1 MADVTV
7 AALRRYPIK
16 SMLGEDLTEAAIT
29 ASGFEGDRVAAV
41 IDQET
46 GRVATA
52 KHPRLWRDLL
62 SLSAQWNAGAP
73 NITLPSGDCFGI
85 DDSGVDRLLSELL
98 QREVRL
104 STTRPE
110 HASVGRPAPE
120 DVIEKGADAD
130 LPFEILEIGRGT
142 PGTNFVDFAPIHL
155 ISSTTLAQVGA
166 EMIRYRPNLV
176 LDTPLG
182 APFAENDWTGR
193 EIDIGEVRLRII
205 MSTPRC
211 AVPTLPHG
219 ALPTRTDAVRTVLQQ
234 NLITLPGFGPKPCL
248 GAYAQV
254 ISGGTISVGDTAS
267 FQPAI

>member
-1 MADVTV
+1 MKDVTV
-7 AALRRYPIK
+7 AALRRYPVK
-16 SMLGEDLTEAAIT
+16 SMLGEDLTGAVVT
-29 ASGFEGDRVAAV
+29 ASGLEGDRVAAV
-41 IDQET
+41 IDRET

-62 SLSAQWNAGAP
+62 SLTAQWNDGEP
-73 NITLPSGDCFGI
+73 NITLPDGDCLSI
-85 DDSGVDRLLSELL
+85 DDPNVDRLLSELL
-98 QREVRL
+98 QREVAL

-120 DVIEKGADAD
+120 DVIEAGADAD
-130 LPFEILEIGRGT
+130 LPFEILEIAQGT
-142 PGTNFVDFAPIHL
+142 PGTNFVDFAPVHL
-155 ISSTTLAQVGA
+155 ISSATLAHVGA

-182 APFAENDWTGR
+182 APFAENDWVGR
-193 EIDIGEVRLRII
+193 EICIGEVRLSVIRC
-205 MSTPRC
+205 TPRC

-219 ALPTRTDAVRTVLQQ
+219 VLPTRTDAVRTVLQQ

-254 ISGGTISVGDTAS
+254 ISGGMISLGDTAS